1 MRPPASRSKMQCIVH
16 HPCRNLRTRRCSK
29 ETLFLGSSPMNKR
42 YACLMTL
49 GLLLFC
55 SRTWAELVVEIT
67 KGQADAIP
75 IAIVPFSSPEAAAA
89 SFDVAQLVSDDLARS
104 GRFKTTDRK
113 DMIEQPHTGAGI
125 SFDDWRRLSN
135 DYMVVGQVQPLGQ
148 DRYNITFELYNVLN
162 HQRLLGYQISA
173 NKPGLRLAS
182 HQVADMVFEKILG
195 IRGAFAT
202 RIAYI
207 SVLGSLPHKDY
218 RLIVAD
224 ADGENPHVVMQS
236 NEPLMS
242 PSWSPDGQSLAYVS
256 FEDRLPSMYVQFLKT
271 GERERVSARAGV
283 NQAPAWSPDGKK
295 LALTLST
302 RDGNLDIYV
311 LDLATQALTR
321 ITDDPGIDP
330 EPKWSKDGQSL
341 YFTSDR
347 AGGPQIYRIGAD
359 GGDKPRRLTFQGSYN
374 ARHRLSP
381 DESQLAFVTQED
393 GGYRIAT
400 MDLRGRGDVQVLTK
414 GHFDVSPSFAPNG
427 AEIIYAS
434 RDRGRGVLALVS
446 ADGRV
451 QERLVSSEGELQEP
465 AWAPF

>member
-1 MRPPASRSKMQCIVH
+1 
-16 HPCRNLRTRRCSK
+16 
-29 ETLFLGSSPMNKR
+29 MNK
-42 YACLMTL
+42 LL
-49 GLLLFC
+49 SFSSVVVFLLFC
-55 SRTWAELVVEIT
+55 RPSWAELTVEVT
-67 KGQADAIP
+67 KGQAEAIP

-89 SFDVAQLVSDDLARS
+89 SFDVAQLVSSDLARS
-104 GRFKTTDRK
+104 GRFKTMDRK

-125 SFDDWRRLSN
+125 SFDDWRRLNN
-135 DYMVVGQVQPLGQ
+135 DYIVVGLVQPSGP
-148 DRYNITFELYNVLN
+148 DRYDITFELYNALN
-162 HQRLLGYQISA
+162 HQRLLGYQFSA
-173 NKPGLRLAS
+173 NKPGLRIAS

-207 SVLGSLPHKDY
+207 SVLGTLPHRDY
-218 RLIVAD
+218 RLIVSD

-236 NEPLMS
+236 NEPQMS
-242 PSWSPDGQSLAYVS
+242 PAWSPDGQSLAYVS
-256 FEDRLPSMYVQFLKT
+256 FEDRLPSVYIQALKS
-271 GERERVSARAGV
+271 GERRRVSAHAGV

-302 RDGNLDIYV
+302 KDGNLDVYV
-311 LDLATQALTR
+311 MDLTTQALTR
-321 ITDDPGIDP
+321 ITDDPGIDT
-330 EPKWSKDGQSL
+330 EPQWSKDGQSL

-347 AGGPQIYRIGAD
+347 AGGPQIYRVGIQS
-359 GGDKPRRLTFQGSYN
+359 GDKPRRLTFQGSYN
-374 ARHRLSP
+374 ARPRVSP

-393 GGYRIAT
+393 GAYRIAT

-414 GHFDVSPSFAPNG
+414 GHFDVSPSYAPNG

>member
-1 MRPPASRSKMQCIVH
+1 
-16 HPCRNLRTRRCSK
+16 
-29 ETLFLGSSPMNKR
+29 MNKHVSTVV
-42 YACLMTL
+42 AI
-49 GLLLFC
+49 GILLFC
-55 SRTWAELVVEIT
+55 SRSQAELVVEIT

-75 IAIVPFSSPEAAAA
+75 IAIVPFSPPEAAAA

-104 GRFKTTDRK
+104 GRFRSTDRK
-113 DMIEQPHTGAGI
+113 DMIEQPHAGAAI
-125 SFDDWRRLSN
+125 SFDDWRRLNN
-135 DYMVVGQVQPLGQ
+135 DYIVVGQVQPAGV
-148 DRYNITFELYNVLN
+148 DHYNITFELYNVLN
-162 HQRLLGYQISA
+162 HQRLLAYQISA

-207 SVLGSLPHKDY
+207 SVLGALPHKSY

-242 PSWSPDGQSLAYVS
+242 PAWSPDGQSLAYVS
-256 FEDRLPSMYVQFLKT
+256 FEDRVPSVYVQMLKS
-271 GERERVSARAGV
+271 GERRRVSAQAGV
-283 NQAPAWSPDGKK
+283 NQTPAWSPDGKK

-302 RDGNLDIYV
+302 RDGNLDVYV

-321 ITDDPGIDP
+321 ITDDPGIDT
-330 EPKWSKDGQSL
+330 EPQWSKDGQNL

-347 AGGPQIYRIGAD
+347 AGGPQIYRVGTQA
-359 GGDKPRRLTFQGSYN
+359 GDKPRRLTFQGSYN
-374 ARHRLSP
+374 ARPRLSP

-393 GGYRIAT
+393 GGYHIAT
-400 MDLRGRGDVQVLTK
+400 MDLRGRGDIQVLTK
-414 GHFDVSPSFAPNG
+414 GHFDVSPSYAPNG

>member
-1 MRPPASRSKMQCIVH
+1 
-16 HPCRNLRTRRCSK
+16 
-29 ETLFLGSSPMNKR
+29 MNKR
-42 YACLMTL
+42 FACLLTL
-49 GLLLFC
+49 GFLLFC

-67 KGQADAIP
+67 KGQAEAIP
-75 IAIVPFSSPEAAAA
+75 IAIVPFGSPGAAAP
-89 SFDVAQLVSDDLARS
+89 FDVAQLVSSDLARS
-104 GRFKTTDRK
+104 GRFNTTDRK
-113 DMIEQPHTGAGI
+113 DMVEQPHTGTAI
-125 SFDDWRRLSN
+125 SFDDWRRLNN
-135 DYMVVGQVQPLGQ
+135 DYIVVGQVQTLDP
-148 DRYNITFELYNVLN
+148 DHFNITFELYNVLTR
-162 HQRLLGYQISA
+162 QRMLGYQFTA

-182 HQVADMVFEKILG
+182 HQVADMVFQKILG

-207 SVLGSLPHKDY
+207 SVLGTLPNRQY
-218 RLIVAD
+218 RLIVSD

-242 PSWSPDGQSLAYVS
+242 PAWSPDGQSLAYVS
-256 FEDRLPSMYVQFLKT
+256 FEDRLPSVYVQFLQT
-271 GERERVSARAGV
+271 GERRRVSARAGV

-302 RDGNLDIYV
+302 RDGNLDVYV

-321 ITDDPGIDP
+321 ITDDPGIDT
-330 EPKWSKDGQSL
+330 EPQWSKDGQSI

-347 AGGPQIYRIGAD
+347 AGGPQIYRVGIHS
-359 GGDKPRRLTFQGSYN
+359 GDKPQRLTFQGSYN
-374 ARHRLSP
+374 ARPRLSP

-400 MDLRGRGDVQVLTK
+400 MDLRGHGEVQVLTK
-414 GHFDVSPSFAPNG
+414 GHFDVSPSYAPNG
-427 AEIIYAS
+427 AEIIYAT

>member
-1 MRPPASRSKMQCIVH
+1 
-16 HPCRNLRTRRCSK
+16 
-29 ETLFLGSSPMNKR
+29 MNKR
-42 YACLMTL
+42 LLCLL
-49 GLLLFC
+49 AIGCFAFC
-55 SRTWAELVVEIT
+55 SRSWAELVVEIT
-67 KGQADAIP
+67 KGQAEAIP

-89 SFDVAQLVSDDLARS
+89 SFDVAQLVGNDLARS

-135 DYMVVGQVQPLGQ
+135 DYIVVGQVQPSGPE
-148 DRYNITFELYNVLN
+148 RYEITFELYNVLTR
-162 HQRLLGYQISA
+162 QRLLGYQFNA
-173 NKPGLRLAS
+173 NKAGLRIAS

-207 SVLGSLPHKDY
+207 AVLGSLPHRDY

-242 PSWSPDGQSLAYVS
+242 PAWSPDGQSLAYVS
-256 FEDRLPSMYVQFLKT
+256 FENRLPSVYVQLMRT
-271 GERERVSARAGV
+271 GERRRVSDHAGV
-283 NQAPAWSPDGKK
+283 NQAPAWSPDGRK

-302 RDGNLDIYV
+302 RDGNLDVYV
-311 LDLATQALTR
+311 MDLATQALTR
-321 ITDDPGIDP
+321 ITDDPGIDT
-330 EPKWSKDGQSL
+330 EPQWSKDGQSL

-347 AGGPQIYRIGAD
+347 AGGPQIYKVGIQA
-359 GGDKPRRLTFQGSYN
+359 GDKPRRLTFQGSYN
-374 ARHRLSP
+374 ARPRISP

-393 GGYRIAT
+393 GAYRIAT

-414 GHFDVSPSFAPNG
+414 GRFDVSPSFAPNG

>member
-1 MRPPASRSKMQCIVH
+1 
-16 HPCRNLRTRRCSK
+16 
-29 ETLFLGSSPMNKR
+29 MNKR
-42 YACLMTL
+42 LSSLVALAF
-49 GLLLFC
+49 LLFC
-55 SRTWAELVVEIT
+55 SRTWAALVVEIT
-67 KGQADAIP
+67 KGQDDAIP
-75 IAIVPFSSPEAAAA
+75 IAIVPFSAPEAAAA
-89 SFDVAQLVSDDLARS
+89 TFDVAQLVNDDLARS

-125 SFDDWRRLSN
+125 SFDDWRRLNN
-135 DYMVVGQVQPLGQ
+135 DYMVVGQVQSL
-148 DRYNITFELYNVLN
+148 DADHYNITFELYNVLTR
-162 HQRLLGYQISA
+162 QRLLGYQISA
-173 NKPGLRLAS
+173 NKAGLRLAS

-202 RIAYI
+202 RITYI
-207 SVLGSLPHKDY
+207 SVLGVLPNRNY

-242 PSWSPDGQSLAYVS
+242 PAWSPDGQSLAYVS
-256 FEDRLPSMYVQFLKT
+256 FENRLPSVYVQYLKT
-271 GERERVSARAGV
+271 GERKRVSARAGV
-283 NQAPAWSPDGKK
+283 NQAPAWSPDGKN

-302 RDGNLDIYV
+302 RDGNLDIYL
-311 LDLATQALTR
+311 LDVATQALTR
-321 ITDDPGIDP
+321 ITDDPGIDT
-330 EPKWSKDGQSL
+330 EPQWSKDGQSL

-347 AGGPQIYRIGAD
+347 AGGPQIYRIGIQSGA
-359 GGDKPRRLTFQGSYN
+359 KPRRLTFQGSYN
-374 ARHRLSP
+374 ARPRLSP

-393 GGYRIAT
+393 GNYRIAT

-414 GHFDVSPSFAPNG
+414 GHFDVSPSYAPNG

>member
-1 MRPPASRSKMQCIVH
+1 MIKPLS
-16 HPCRNLRTRRCSK
+16 
-29 ETLFLGSSPMNKR
+29 
-42 YACLMTL
+42 CLAFIAL
-49 GLLLFC
+49 GLTGQATRAAF
-55 SRTWAELVVEIT
+55 VVEVT
-67 KGQADAIP
+67 RGQTEAIP
-75 IAIVPFSSPEAAAA
+75 IAVVPFSSGEAAAA

-104 GRFKTTDRK
+104 GRFSAMDRK
-113 DMIEQPHTGAGI
+113 DMIDQPHTGANI
-125 SFDDWRRLSN
+125 AFDDWRRLNN
-135 DYMVVGQVQPLGQ
+135 DYIVVGSVQAAGA
-148 DRYNITFELYNVLN
+148 DHFTITYELYNVLTK
-162 HQRLLGYQISA
+162 QRLLGYQITS
-173 NKPGLRLAS
+173 NRPGLRLAS

-195 IRGAFAT
+195 IRGAFST

-207 SVLGSLPHKDY
+207 SVTGSLPHRDY

-224 ADGENPHVVMQS
+224 ADGENPRVVMQS

-256 FEDRLPSMYVQFLKT
+256 FEDRLPSVYVQILKS
-271 GERERVSARAGV
+271 GERRRVSAKAGV
-283 NQAPAWSPDGKK
+283 NQAPAWSPDGKR

-302 RDGNLDIYV
+302 RDGNLDVYL
-311 LDLATQALTR
+311 LDLTTNGLTR
-321 ITDDPGIDP
+321 ITDDPGIDTEP
-330 EPKWSKDGQSL
+330 EWSKDGQSL

-347 AGGPQIYRIGAD
+347 AGGPQIYKVGIQK
-359 GGDKPRRLTFQGSYN
+359 GDKPRRLTFQGSYN
-374 ARHRLSP
+374 ARPRLSP

-414 GHFDVSPSFAPNG
+414 GHFDVSPSYAPNG